1 MWIFYVNTTHWPITT
16 KFQDASGHTK
26 ENAIRWWT
34 STSTNWQIQFSVGK
48 RHWNCCSSIFSL
60 LIRIVL
66 LSPFCVTLCSLLLRY
81 YGAGISFGRCGWYN
95 IHIHTYTHTS
105 FGNMVMSHGY
115 CVGCRITTNLRN
127 INVRSTGLVKRLA
140 LFILAEVTI
149 APLRDSTSA
158 FIFKHVQCTFYF
170 FLCIY

>member
-1 MWIFYVNTTHWPITT
+1 MLVVTQKKMLSDDKQVHQPTDKYNFRSVNDIGIAVAAFFLCSLGLFFFLLFVSHYVRFCWDIMVLVSASVDVVNTT
-16 KFQDASGHTK
+16 F
-26 ENAIRWWT
+26 
-34 STSTNWQIQFSVGK
+34 
-48 RHWNCCSSIFSL
+48 
-60 LIRIVL
+60 
-66 LSPFCVTLCSLLLRY
+66 
-81 YGAGISFGRCGWYN
+81 
-95 IHIHTYTHTS
+95 TYTHTS